1 MLNTIVT
8 ILEFVLFFGLTIF
21 IHEFGHF
28 LMGRLFK
35 VDIEEFGFGYPPRML
50 KLFTAKGTIFSL
62 NWIPFGG
69 FVRFKGEE
77 DPGQSGS
84 LASEKP
90 YKRLII
96 LSSGA
101 LMNILTGI
109 LIFSLVFMQ
118 TGIPDQNRVEIMQVA
133 ASSPAETAGILAG
146 DLIIAVNGEVVEGM
160 QGLTDRIQENL
171 GKEVIITIERHNEK
185 IDIPITPRENPPVG
199 EGAMGIVMSSAVKQ
213 VSYIQAI
220 PYSIQSVYEYAK
232 LLVQMPI
239 LLIRGQIAPEDA
251 RVVGPKGI
259 YDMFS
264 QAREQDADVTTSQGS
279 TPAVNTLWLLA
290 IFSVSIGL
298 TNLLPIPALDGGR
311 ILFLLPELLFKR
323 RVKPEY
329 ESLVH
334 LIGFALLII
343 FMVYVTFQDFANPIV
358 VPNY

>member
-8 ILEFVLFFGLTIF
+8 ILEFVLFFGFTIF
-21 IHEFGHF
+21 IHELGHF

-77 DPGQSGS
+77 DPGQPGS

-101 LMNILTGI
+101 LLNILTGI
-109 LIFSLVFMQ
+109 LVFSLVFAQ
-118 TGIPDQNRVEIMQVA
+118 TGIPDQKTVEVMQIA
-133 ASSPAETAGILAG
+133 PSSPAETAGMLTG
-146 DLIIAVNGEVVEGM
+146 DLIIAVNGETVEGM
-160 QGLTDRIQENL
+160 DGLSESVQANL
-171 GKEVIITIERHNEK
+171 GNEISITVERGDE
-185 IDIPITPRENPPVG
+185 IVDLLVTPRQNPPEG
-199 EGAMGIVMSSAVKQ
+199 EGAMGIVMSSPVRQ

-220 PYSIQSVYEYAK
+220 PYSIQSVYDYAK
-232 LLVQMPI
+232 LMVQMPI

-251 RVVGPKGI
+251 RVVGPKGV

-264 QAREQDADVTTSQGS
+264 QARELDEEATTTQQG
-279 TPAVNTLWLLA
+279 TPAVNTLWLIA
-290 IFSVSIGL
+290 IFSVAVGI

-323 RVKPEY
+323 RIKPEY
-329 ESLVH
+329 ESVVH

-343 FMVYVTFQDFANPIV
+343 LMVYVTFQDFANPII
-358 VPNY
+358 VPNN